1 MKGDECMAEKAN
13 ILGDGI
19 VSRAIL
25 KEINVLEEMQERA
38 MNHNDSEAVCALSEC
53 IIAAAES
60 YDRHINSGCDN
71 SAVFDKVLYGK
82 SKPVCPPSD
91 KLIGVATGIYKLENI
106 DGMSVDGILER
117 IRKAEVLGYP
127 NRK

>member
-1 MKGDECMAEKAN
+1 MAEKVN

-25 KEINVLEEMQERA
+25 KQINVLEEMQERA
-38 MNHNDSEAVCALSEC
+38 MTAGRSDVVFEISDKIFNAVEC
-53 IIAAAES
+53 
-60 YDRHINSGCDN
+60 YDRHINSDCDN
-71 SAVFDKVLYGK
+71 SAVFDKVLHGK
-82 SKPVCPPSD
+82 SEPVCPPSD

-117 IRKAEVLGYP
+117 IKKAEVLGYP

>member
-1 MKGDECMAEKAN
+1 MAEKVN

-25 KEINVLEEMQERA
+25 KQISVLEEMQERA

-71 SAVFDKVLYGK
+71 SVVFVIFLYGK
-82 SKPVCPPSD
+82 SEPVCPPSD

>member
-1 MKGDECMAEKAN
+1 MAEKVYRRGSD
-13 ILGDGI
+13 II
-19 VSRAIL
+19 TSAIF
-25 KEINVLEEMQERA
+25 KQIDVLEEMQARA
-38 MNHNDSEAVCALSEC
+38 MTAGRSDVVFEISDKIFNAVEC
-53 IIAAAES
+53 

-71 SAVFDKVLYGK
+71 ASKAAFDKVLHGK
-82 SKPVCPPSD
+82 SEPVCPPSD

>member
-1 MKGDECMAEKAN
+1 MAEKVN

-25 KEINVLEEMQERA
+25 KQISVLEGMQERA

-71 SAVFDKVLYGK
+71 SAVFDKVLHGK
-82 SKPVCPPSD
+82 SDPVRPPSP
-91 KLIGVATGIYKLENI
+91 KLLQTAIEVYGHLSAFTNI
-106 DGMSVDGILER
+106 DGLSGDSILER
-117 IRKAEVLGYP
+117 IREAEIEYWK
-127 NRK
+127 RK

>member
-1 MKGDECMAEKAN
+1 MAEKVN
-13 ILGDGI
+13 RRGSDII
-19 VSRAIL
+19 TNAIF
-25 KEINVLEEMQERA
+25 KQIDVLEEMQGRA
-38 MNHNDSEAVCALSEC
+38 MTAGRSDVVFEISDKIFNAVEC
-53 IIAAAES
+53 
-60 YDRHINSGCDN
+60 YDKHINSDCDI
-71 SAVFDKVLYGK
+71 SKMAFDEVLYGK
-82 SKPVCPPSD
+82 SDPVRPPSD

>member
-1 MKGDECMAEKAN
+1 MAEKVN
-13 ILGDGI
+13 VLGDGI
-19 VSRAIL
+19 VSRTVL
-25 KEINVLEEMQERA
+25 KQINVLEEMQERA
-38 MNHNDSEAVCALSEC
+38 MTAGRSDVVFEISDKIFNAVEC
-53 IIAAAES
+53 
-60 YDRHINSGCDN
+60 YDRHINSDCDN
-71 SAVFDKVLYGK
+71 SAVFDKVVHGK
-82 SKPVCPPSD
+82 SEPVCPPSD

>member
-1 MKGDECMAEKAN
+1 MAEKVN

-25 KEINVLEEMQERA
+25 KQISVLEEMQERA

-71 SAVFDKVLYGK
+71 SAVFDKVVHGK
-82 SKPVCPPSD
+82 SDPVRPPSP
-91 KLIGVATGIYKLENI
+91 KLLQTAIEVYGHLSAFTNI
-106 DGMSVDGILER
+106 DGLSGDSIIER
-117 IRKAEVLGYP
+117 IREAEIEYWK
-127 NRK
+127 RK

>member
-1 MKGDECMAEKAN
+1 MAEKVN
-13 ILGDGI
+13 VIGDSI

-25 KEINVLEEMQERA
+25 KQINVLEDMQDRA

-60 YDRHINSGCDN
+60 YDRHINFGCDN

-82 SKPVCPPSD
+82 SEPVCPPSD

>member
-1 MKGDECMAEKAN
+1 MAEKVN

-25 KEINVLEEMQERA
+25 KQISVLEEMQERA

-60 YDRHINSGCDN
+60 YDRHINSDCDN
-71 SAVFDKVLYGK
+71 SAVFDQVVHGK
-82 SKPVCPPSD
+82 SDPARPPSD
-91 KLIGVATGIYKLENI
+91 RLLKVAVGIYGFNNI
-106 DGMSVDGILER
+106 DGLSGDSVLEM
-117 IRKAEVLGYP
+117 IRKAEVLEYL